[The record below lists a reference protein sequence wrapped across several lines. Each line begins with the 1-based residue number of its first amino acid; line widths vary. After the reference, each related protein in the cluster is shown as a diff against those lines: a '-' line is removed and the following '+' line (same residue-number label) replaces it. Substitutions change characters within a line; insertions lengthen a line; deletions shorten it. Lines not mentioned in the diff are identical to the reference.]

1 MADSLTV
8 AATGDSLITRRVAHS
23 PAPEFRAL
31 VDLIHSADVRFTNL
45 EAPLHDFCGHPQAG
59 NKGTYVAGHPSLID
73 DLKAIGFNLY
83 AAANNHSM
91 DWGEGGLAG
100 TMATLERAGVVYAGI
115 GRHLQEARSPRYLE
129 VAGGGRAAL
138 LAAVSTFAPYA
149 PAGEQRPDCQG
160 RPGVNPLRFEETIT
174 LPPDLLGELS
184 RVYGEIGLGAL
195 REFHLTLG
203 IEHPDP
209 PGVVTL
215 FERKFR
221 GGTPGVATR
230 PHAADLAGHLTWI
243 RDARRQADWV
253 AVSLHAH
260 ETLAADQE
268 QPAEFITTFCREAV
282 GAGADIVLGHGP
294 HQLRG
299 VDVYR
304 GKPILYG
311 LGNFIFQYETVR
323 VQPADYYDRLALPQT
338 STPADAFDARAV
350 RGGFPAHALYW
361 ESVVAMC
368 GFDDRELADFRLY
381 PITLGPGLP
390 RSQRGTPVLAGGP
403 AGRAIIERVA
413 RLSPGVRIEW
423 DGDGFGRVS
432 W

>member
-1 MADSLTV
+1 MSQSLTV

-23 PAPEFRAL
+23 QAAEFRAL
-31 VDLIHSADVRFTNL
+31 VDLIHGADVRFTNL

-59 NKGTYVAGHPSLID
+59 NKGTYVAGHPSLIG
-73 DLKAIGFNLY
+73 DLTTIGVNLY

-91 DWGEGGLAG
+91 DWGEGGLSG
-100 TMATLERAGVVYAGI
+100 TMATLDRAGVVYAGI

-129 VAGGGRAAL
+129 VEGGRVAL
-138 LAAVSTFAPYA
+138 IAAVSTFAPYA

-160 RPGVNPLRFEETIT
+160 RPGVNPLRFEETIAF
-174 LPPDLLGELS
+174 PPELLDELT
-184 RVYGEIGLGAL
+184 RVYRQIGLGAL
-195 REFHLTLG
+195 RDFHLSLG

-209 PGVVTL
+209 PGTVTL

-221 GGTPGVATR
+221 AGAPGASTR
-230 PHAADLAGHLTWI
+230 PHAADLAGHLTWT

-268 QPAEFITTFCREAV
+268 QPAEFITAFCRESV
-282 GAGADIVLGHGP
+282 DAGADIVLGHGP
-294 HQLRG
+294 HQIRG
-299 VDVYR
+299 VEVYR

-323 VQPADYYDRLALPQT
+323 VQPADYYDRLALPEK
-338 STPADAFDARAV
+338 STPADAFDARAI

-361 ESVVAMC
+361 ESVVAVC
-368 GFDDRELADFRLY
+368 RFKGGDLADFRLY
-381 PITLGPGLP
+381 PITLGHGRP
-390 RSQRGTPVLAGGP
+390 RSQRGTPVLAGEA
-403 AGRAIIERVA
+403 AGRAIIDRMA

-423 DGDGFGRVS
+423 DRDGYGRVS

>member
-1 MADSLTV
+1 LV
-8 AATGDSLITRRVAHS
+8 ELIQR
-23 PAPEFRAL
+23 
-31 VDLIHSADVRFTNL
+31 ADVRFTNL
-45 EAPLHDFCGHPQAG
+45 EVTLHDFSGSPQAG
-59 NKGTYVAGHPSLID
+59 NKGTYVVGHPSLID

-91 DWGEGGLAG
+91 DWGEGGLVA
-100 TMATLERAGVVYAGI
+100 TMATLDRAGVVYAGI

-129 VAGGGRAAL
+129 VAGGRIAL
-138 LAAVSTFAPYA
+138 LAAASTFAPYA

-160 RPGVNPLRFEETIT
+160 RSGVNPLRFQETIT
-174 LPPDLLGELS
+174 VPPELLEELF
-184 RVYGEIGLGAL
+184 RVHRELGLGAS
-195 REFHLTLG
+195 REFLIELG

-209 PGVVTL
+209 PGITTL
-215 FERKFR
+215 FDKKFR
-221 GGTPGVATR
+221 GGTPPGVATR
-230 PHAADLAGHLTWI
+230 PHAADLAGNLTWI

-260 ETLAADQE
+260 EPLAADRE
-268 QPAEFITTFCREAV
+268 QPAEFIATYCREAID
-282 GAGADIVLGHGP
+282 AGADIVLGHGP

-299 VDVYR
+299 IDVYR

-323 VQPADYYDRLALPQT
+323 VQPADYYDCLALPQT
-338 STPADAFDARAV
+338 STPADAFDARG
-350 RGGFPAHALYW
+350 GGFPAHALYW

-368 GFDDRELADFRLY
+368 AFDGSDLADLRLY
-381 PITLGPGLP
+381 PINLGYGRP
-390 RSQRGTPVLAGGP
+390 RSQRGAPMLAGELI
-403 AGRAIIERVA
+403 GRAVIERMA

-423 DGDGFGRVS
+423 HRDGFGQVF

>member
-1 MADSLTV
+1 VSYSLTV
-8 AATGDSLITRRVAHS
+8 AATGDSLITRRLPQF
-23 PAPEFRAL
+23 PAPGLRAL
-31 VDLIHSADVRFTNL
+31 TELIHSADVRFTNL
-45 EAPLHDFCGHPQAG
+45 EAPLHDFRGFPQAG
-59 NKGTYVAGHPSLID
+59 NKGTYVAGHPSLIE

-91 DWGEGGLAG
+91 DWGEGGLFG
-100 TMATLERAGVVYAGI
+100 TMTTLDRAGVVYAGI

-129 VAGGGRAAL
+129 AAGGRGAL

-174 LPPDLLGELS
+174 LPPDLLEELS
-184 RVYGEIGLGAL
+184 RVYREIGLGAG
-195 REFHLTLG
+195 REFHLSLG

-282 GAGADIVLGHGP
+282 DAGADIILGHGP

-323 VQPADYYDRLALPQT
+323 VQPADYYERLALPPT

-350 RGGFPAHALYW
+350 RGGFPAHGLYW

-368 GFDDRELADFRLY
+368 RFESGELADFRLY
-381 PITLGPGLP
+381 PITLGHGRP
-390 RSQRGTPVLAGGP
+390 RSQRGTPVLADEP
-403 AGRAIIERVA
+403 AGREIIERVT

-423 DGDGFGRVS
+423 DRDGFGRVS